1 MAVTWATQTRRGIF
15 WNAAQEQRTFAYGS
29 VMEAF
34 PKAGVR
40 DVGVNMFMRVP
51 KNEEYVHESTTFYIK
66 YLNADMSL
74 ETKIGLGN
82 SATLA

>member
-1 MAVTWATQTRRGIF
+1 
-15 WNAAQEQRTFAYGS
+15 
-29 VMEAF
+29 MEAF

-51 KNEEYVHESTTFYIK
+51 KNEEYVHETTAFYIE
-66 YLNADMSL
+66 YLKADMSL
-74 ETKIGLGN
+74 ETKIGLGS